1 MRRVILA
8 SVLALLATSGPALAH
23 HSFQAEFDADRPLE
37 FTGTVTKVEL
47 INPHSWIHMSVVGK
61 DGRKVDWMVEGGA
74 PNALFRSGITKKS
87 VPIGSKN
94 SCEGISGPGRLQP
107 HGRRGHKIQRR
118 PPAVLRLEDA
128 RQSRLRPAGQ
138 RIARQGTC
146 QRAFTFARGCLP

>member
-8 SVLALLATSGPALAH
+8 SVLALLAASGPALAH

-87 VPIGSKN
+87 VPIGSKIHVKGFQARDGSN
-94 SCEGISGPGRLQP
+94 RMVGEDIKFSDGRPLFFGSKTPDSPGYA
-107 HGRRGHKIQRR
+107 
-118 PPAVLRLEDA
+118 PPVSE
-128 RQSRLRPAGQ
+128 
-138 RIARQGTC
+138 
-146 QRAFTFARGCLP
+146 